1 MALRLTPEQ
10 AAPLIERAMQRRRSK
25 YGAEK
30 TGSGYASKAEARR
43 AGELR
48 LLQAAGEISDLREQ
62 VRYELIPN
70 QDGER
75 AVTYTADF
83 VYLDRDGQLVVEDVK
98 GYAARDWPIRRKL
111 MLFRHGIKV
120 RETR

>member
-10 AAPLIERAMQRRRSK
+10 AAPLIARAVARRRAK
-25 YGAEK
+25 YGEQK
-30 TGSGYASKAEARR
+30 TSGYASKAEATR

-48 LLQAAGEISDLREQ
+48 LLRAGGEISDLREQ
-62 VRYELIPN
+62 VRFELIPK

-83 VYLDRDGQLVVEDVK
+83 VYRDKSGELVVEDVK

-111 MLFRHGIKV
+111 MLWRYGIRV
-120 RETR
+120 TEIRG